1 MSAGRRG
8 ALGVA
13 NSNGNSRPGGGVW
26 KRERGDLFGPAECP
40 WHPGQSKEAGGWLV
54 EVGDGGREVGHL
66 PPLGCQGQ
74 YGGRYRAGRT
84 IPVPC

>member
-13 NSNGNSRPGGGVW
+13 NSKGDSRPGGGVW
-26 KRERGDLFGPAECP
+26 KRERGDLYRPVEGP

-54 EVGDGGREVGHL
+54 ETGGGGREVRHL
-66 PPLGCQGQ
+66 PLPLTTLRPEAALYTQ
-74 YGGRYRAGRT
+74 
-84 IPVPC
+84 VPLEP